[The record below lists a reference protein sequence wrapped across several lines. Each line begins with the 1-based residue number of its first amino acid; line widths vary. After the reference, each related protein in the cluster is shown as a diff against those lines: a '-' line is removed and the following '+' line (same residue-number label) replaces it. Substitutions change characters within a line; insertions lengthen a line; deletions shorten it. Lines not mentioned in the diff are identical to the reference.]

1 MFRLIEIETHFLDGC
16 TVFTDLSADP
26 TLFMGQ
32 GDYQFEVYRLM
43 QKRMGE
49 FISMQYLTAAKVCGH
64 NFVRDQSH
72 TESSVNHHFTSW
84 IKVTFQLSLWSS
96 KCVF

>member
-1 MFRLIEIETHFLDGC
+1 MLLHVFRLIVIVVIETHFLDGC

-43 QKRMGE
+43 QKENG
-49 FISMQYLTAAKVCGH
+49 
-64 NFVRDQSH
+64 
-72 TESSVNHHFTSW
+72 
-84 IKVTFQLSLWSS
+84 
-96 KCVF
+96 

>member
-1 MFRLIEIETHFLDGC
+1 MTIVKYLLWRVFRVIEIETHFLDGC

-43 QKRMGE
+43 QKENGWVY
-49 FISMQYLTAAKVCGH
+49 FNAV
-64 NFVRDQSH
+64 SH
-72 TESSVNHHFTSW
+72 SS
-84 IKVTFQLSLWSS
+84 KSLWP
-96 KCVF
+96 